1 MAAMKVDLVAD
12 PEDSGWTTDCPKIW
26 RTDDGRFWLQGVR
39 PSAELLAALP
49 VPDPDSVVELD
60 PRLIGWIPPA

>member
-1 MAAMKVDLVAD
+1 MKVDLVAD
-12 PEDSGWTTDCPKIW
+12 PENSGWTKDCPKIW

-39 PSAELLAALP
+39 PPAELLAALP

-60 PRLIGWIPPA
+60 PRLIGWTPPA